1 MIEFEIRQL
10 ERHSSEAYAADALC
24 TAVIRGEPGR
34 GPYRMH
40 PDPDEELYAAFVENE
55 MQGMAQVYQET
66 RQTGQVSILRG
77 WLSNFNATVSALD
90 LSRT

>member
-1 MIEFEIRQL
+1 
-10 ERHSSEAYAADALC
+10 
-24 TAVIRGEPGR
+24 
-34 GPYRMH
+34 MH